1 MMTWWWHDWMVTWQ
15 WHDDDMTEWWHDN
28 DMYVLLFQIG
38 FVIPQEMVPG
48 RMALLMIIFL
58 NLLTIYMS
66 MISKSPKSI
75 GTTNIMNW
83 MIVCIFFVFFALI
96 EYGVILFCR
105 FILEY
110 KAFPKEYGKKQ
121 LMRLDLTCLLISV
134 ISFIVLTIIYFP
146 L

>member
-1 MMTWWWHDWMVTWQ
+1 MLHISSYILAIKTFLWHQNPPNLSFCLSCMTWI
-15 WHDDDMTEWWHDN
+15 
-28 DMYVLLFQIG
+28 FQIG
-38 FVIPQEMVPG
+38 FVIPQELVPG

-75 GTTNIMNW
+75 GTTNLMTW

-105 FILEY
+105 FMLEY
-110 KAFPKEYGKKQ
+110 KEFPKEFGRKQ
-121 LMRLDLTCLLISV
+121 LMRLDLSCLLISV
-134 ISFIVLTIIYFP
+134 LSFVVFIVIYFP

>member
-1 MMTWWWHDWMVTWQ
+1 MGRDF
-15 WHDDDMTEWWHDN
+15 EPN
-28 DMYVLLFQIG
+28 DLLVLLFQIG

-105 FILEY
+105 FIFEY
-110 KAFPKEYGKKQ
+110 KSLSKDYGKKQ
-121 LMRLDLTCLLISV
+121 LMNLDLTCLLISV
-134 ISFIVLTIIYFP
+134 LSFILFSTIYFP
-146 L
+146 F

>member
-1 MMTWWWHDWMVTWQ
+1 
-15 WHDDDMTEWWHDN
+15 
-28 DMYVLLFQIG
+28 MYVLIFQIG
-38 FVIPQEMVPG
+38 FVIPQELVPG

-75 GTTNIMNW
+75 GTTRIMNW

-105 FILEY
+105 FMLEY
-110 KAFPKEYGKKQ
+110 KAYPKEYGKKQ
-121 LMRLDLTCLLISV
+121 LMRLDLICLLVSFL
-134 ISFIVLTIIYFP
+134 SFILFSTIYFP
-146 L
+146 F